1 MWNVNVIDEI
11 FNKFVDVKAI
21 YYIFFSLFPWKKE
34 WNLYSHSYMTA
45 FISGFFWLGFMLHQH
60 CKGYMAT
67 SSFTGGGK
75 PQVPLRALFQARA
88 GTRID
93 PPNSIS

>member
-21 YYIFFSLFPWKKE
+21 YHIYFFIPLEKGMEFMYPFVHCRFFVRIFL
-34 WNLYSHSYMTA
+34 LD
-45 FISGFFWLGFMLHQH
+45 FMLHQH

-67 SSFTGGGK
+67 FSFTGGGK
-75 PQVPLRALFQARA
+75 PKVPLRA
-88 GTRID
+88 
-93 PPNSIS
+93 